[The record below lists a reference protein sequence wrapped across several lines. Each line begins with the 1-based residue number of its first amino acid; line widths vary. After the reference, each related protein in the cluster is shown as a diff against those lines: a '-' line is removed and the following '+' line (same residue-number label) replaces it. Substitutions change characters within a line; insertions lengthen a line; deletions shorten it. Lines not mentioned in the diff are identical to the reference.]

1 MRPPFLLNAGSRPP
15 PHHRPHGCWLHPW
28 SGKKLGTVFFGG
40 PNEWQVAH
48 KDTHSTYLPSHPQL
62 LPTPGPWQILNV
74 LHTHRDHQPLTPAM
88 QKGRSLLGF
97 PSLRVVNAMGEEG
110 AQRAASQMG
119 HPGHCE
125 RDSHKTHSQ
134 GRLLTV

>member
-1 MRPPFLLNAGSRPP
+1 MQGAGHQPTTD
-15 PHHRPHGCWLHPW
+15 PHGCWLHFW
-28 SGKKLGTVFFGG
+28 SGKKQGTTFFGE

-48 KDTHSTYLPSHPQL
+48 KDTHSTYLPGHLQL
-62 LPTPGPWQILNV
+62 LPTPGPWQRLNV

-97 PSLRVVNAMGEEG
+97 PSMTVVNAMGEEE
-110 AQRAASQMG
+110 AQPAASQMG
-119 HPGHCE
+119 HLGHCE
-125 RDSHKTHSQ
+125 RAGHKAHSQ